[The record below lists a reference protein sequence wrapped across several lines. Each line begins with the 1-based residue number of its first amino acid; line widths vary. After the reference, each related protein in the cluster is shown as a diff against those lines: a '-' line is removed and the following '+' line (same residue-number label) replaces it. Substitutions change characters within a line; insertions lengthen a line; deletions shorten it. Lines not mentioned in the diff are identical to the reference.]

1 MKLVFSRNGTK
12 KTEID
17 TINKP
22 LRNQTLGMH
31 VTNVTVA
38 QEPDKR
44 EILPTTLI
52 EYGMF
57 RRISSGTTCSVCDK

>member
-1 MKLVFSRNGTK
+1 MKLVFSRFGTK
-12 KTEID
+12 KTDID
-17 TINKP
+17 TKNKP
-22 LRNQTLGMH
+22 LPNQTLGMT
-31 VTNVTVA
+31 VTA
-38 QEPDKR
+38 GHKPDKR